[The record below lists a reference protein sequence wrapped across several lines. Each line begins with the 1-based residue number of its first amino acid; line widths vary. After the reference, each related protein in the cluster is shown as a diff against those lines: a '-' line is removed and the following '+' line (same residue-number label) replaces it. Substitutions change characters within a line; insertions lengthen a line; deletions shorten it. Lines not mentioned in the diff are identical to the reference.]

1 MPSEIKF
8 KLTLFSKSLKHDA
21 CSCRM
26 INLSVQFPLCL
37 VTAEQAL
44 LEALYP
50 VPALTYFPY
59 KSAPA
64 GNAEF

>member
-1 MPSEIKF
+1 MFMQNDKF
-8 KLTLFSKSLKHDA
+8 K
-21 CSCRM
+21 CSVS
-26 INLSVQFPLCL
+26 SVQFPLCL

-50 VPALTYFPY
+50 VPALTDFPY